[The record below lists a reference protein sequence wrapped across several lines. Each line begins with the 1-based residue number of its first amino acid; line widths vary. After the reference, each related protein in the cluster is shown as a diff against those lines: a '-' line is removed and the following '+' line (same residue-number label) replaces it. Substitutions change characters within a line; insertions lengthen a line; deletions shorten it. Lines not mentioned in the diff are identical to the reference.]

1 MQKSI
6 LFVTTISR
14 TVQAFL
20 LPHIRYFLDRG
31 YRVGVAANTDAE
43 SLQQLTEMGVAVHH
57 VPFSR
62 KVLCR
67 ENWAAFK
74 RIKKVSNGYAILHLH
89 TPIAAFLTRMAA
101 SKQHRIL
108 YMVHGFHF
116 HKGGRAPV
124 NWAYMLAEKL
134 AGLRKQTI
142 VVTNQDDL
150 IAARKLLSNNP
161 IHYVH
166 GVGVDIER
174 FKKRVQSKEEKKKR
188 KAGLGIDEDVHIIT
202 HIAEFNDNKRQLDVV
217 HACALMK
224 KERTDFVVLLV
235 GSGESETMIR
245 RAVHE
250 QGLGHHIKCLGFRT
264 DIPDILAITD
274 IGLLVSIREGLP
286 RSIMEM
292 MAHRIPV
299 VATDVRGSRDL
310 VENGE
315 TGCLV
320 PVKTPAAI
328 AEKCLLLLENKQ
340 LASQMGKKGY
350 EKIEA
355 HFSLPSVLREME
367 YIYGEWDNER

>member
-1 MQKSI
+1 M
-6 LFVTTISR
+6 
-14 TVQAFL
+14 QAFL
-20 LPHIRYFLDRG
+20 LPHIRYFLDQG

-43 SLQQLTEMGVAVHH
+43 SLQQLTEIGVAVHH

-67 ENWAAFK
+67 KNWAAFK

-101 SKQHRIL
+101 SKHHRIL

-124 NWAYMLAEKL
+124 NWLYMLVEKL

-150 IAARKLLSNNP
+150 AAARKLLSNNR

-166 GVGVDIER
+166 GVGIDTKR
-174 FKKRVQSKEEKKKR
+174 FKKRIQSKEEKKKR
-188 KAGLGIDEDVHIIT
+188 KAALGIDEDVHIIT

-224 KERTDFVVLLV
+224 KERSDFVVLLV
-235 GSGESETMIR
+235 GSGESESRIR
-245 RAVHE
+245 QSIPEH
-250 QGLGHHIKCLGFRT
+250 GLDHHIKCLGFRT
-264 DIPDILAITD
+264 DIPDILGITD

-299 VATDVRGSRDL
+299 VATNIRGSRDL

-315 TGCLV
+315 TGWLV
-320 PVKTPAAI
+320 PVKTPEAI
-328 AEKCLLLLENKQ
+328 AKKCLLLLENKQ
-340 LASQMGKKGY
+340 LARQMGERGH
-350 EKIEA
+350 ERIEA